1 MIVRLKSLDEIA
13 QMRKA
18 GLLLWKTHQVAA
30 KLVVAGA
37 PTKDID
43 RVIEETIVAG
53 GAIPLFKGVP
63 GTVPFPAATCISLNE
78 EVVHGIPSQRTLV
91 DGDLVSLDIGVKLNG
106 WCADAAVTY
115 AIGQVSPEKARLMR
129 VTEECLARAIQGM
142 RSGVRWSKIALKMQK
157 YVESQGFSVVE
168 DLVGHA
174 IGRDMWEPP
183 QVPNFFSR
191 QMRDFKL
198 KPGLVL
204 AIEPM
209 INAGSKDVVLRS
221 DHWTIA
227 TQDGR
232 PSAHFEHTVA
242 FTEEGPQV
250 LTCGPDGEG
259 WAMNYSQ

>member
-1 MIVRLKSLDEIA
+1 VPLKSPDDIA

-18 GLLLWKTHQVAA
+18 GLLLWRVHQTAA
-30 KLVVAGA
+30 KLIA
-37 PTKDID
+37 PGTPTRDID
-43 RVIEETIVAG
+43 RVVEETILDG

-63 GTVPFPAATCISLNE
+63 GTVPFPAATCISINE
-78 EVVHGIPSQRTLV
+78 EVVHGIPSERTLAE
-91 DGDLVSLDIGVKLNG
+91 GDLVSLDIGVKLDG

-115 AIGQVSPEKARLMR
+115 AVGDIGPEKSQLMQ
-129 VTEECLARAIQGM
+129 VTEQCLVRAIQGM
-142 RSGVRWSKIALKMQK
+142 RPGVRWSKIASKMQK
-157 YVESQGFSVVE
+157 YVEGQGFSVVE

-174 IGRDMWEPP
+174 IGQEMWEPP

-198 KPGLVL
+198 KTGLVL

-209 INAGSKDVVLRS
+209 INMGTKEVVVRP

-227 TQDGR
+227 TRDGK

-242 FTEEGPQV
+242 LTDKGPVV

-259 WAMNYSQ
+259 WAMGGW